1 MTVINARRGRNIL
14 LTPGPTNL
22 PEAVLAAMQRN
33 AVDLGREDFVTLARG
48 CIDDLRP
55 LFRTEGEA
63 FLYIANGHGAWEAV
77 LVNLLAPGEQVLVAG
92 DGHFSRSWA
101 NMAESLGYRPEQ
113 LPGDWRHPVDP
124 EDVAARLSED
134 RDREIKAVLLVHTDT
149 ATGITSDV
157 AAVRAA
163 IDSADHPAL
172 LLVDAVAS
180 LATTEFR
187 MDDWGVD
194 AAVAASQKA
203 LMTPPG
209 LGFVAVNERALAVA
223 ACNPTPRNYWDFQ
236 RRRSKEGYTWF
247 CGTAPE
253 HLLFG
258 LRAALDLLA
267 EEGLEQAFA
276 RHARLARASRAAIKA
291 WSEAGALEL
300 NTLVPEAAAAS
311 VSVIRTAEGI
321 DADRIKRCCY
331 ERFNVSLGSGLG
343 QLDGRAFRI
352 GHMGDLNEANLLGGL
367 AAIEAALRICEVPH
381 GRNGVTA
388 AVEAL
393 VG

>member
-1 MTVINARRGRNIL
+1 MTAVNTLRGRNTL

-33 AVDLGREDFVTLARG
+33 AVDLGREDFVALARG

-55 LFRTEGEA
+55 LFRTEGEV

-77 LVNLLAPGEQVLVAG
+77 LVNLLTPGERVLVAG

-101 NMAESLGYRPEQ
+101 GMAESLGYRPEQ

-124 EDVAARLSED
+124 DAVAARLAED
-134 RDREIKAVLLVHTDT
+134 RERDIKAVLLVHTDT

-157 AAVRAA
+157 AAVRTAM
-163 IDSADHPAL
+163 DRVDHPAL
-172 LLVDAVAS
+172 LLVDAIAS
-180 LATTEFR
+180 LGTAAFR
-187 MDDWGVD
+187 MDAWGVD
-194 AAVAASQKA
+194 ATVAASQKA

-209 LGFVAVNERALAVA
+209 LSFVAVGEKALARTA
-223 ACNPTPRNYWDFQ
+223 HIPTPRHYWDFQ
-236 RRRSKEGYTWF
+236 RRRGKEWYTWF

-267 EEGLEQAFA
+267 DEGLEQAFV
-276 RHARLARASRAAIKA
+276 RHARLAAASRAAIA
-291 WSEAGALEL
+291 VWGEAGALEL
-300 NTLVPEAAAAS
+300 NCLVPEAAANS

-321 DADRIKRCCY
+321 DALRIKRCCY
-331 ERFNVSLGSGLG
+331 ERFNVSLGGGLG
-343 QLDGRAFRI
+343 RLDGRAFRI
-352 GHMGDLNEANLLGGL
+352 GHMGDLNEAMVLGAL
-367 AAIEAALRICEVPH
+367 AVIEASLRLCEVPH
-381 GRNGVTA
+381 GRGGVTA
-388 AVEAL
+388 AVEML
-393 VG
+393 VE